1 MYRFAHYEFL
11 YLLGIIP
18 VYLIL
23 FVIFRIRKRK
33 ALQKMGDDFLV
44 LKLSPY
50 SSGRR
55 QNIKLILFLLANA
68 AIILAAAGPQIGS
81 RLEEVKRKG
90 ADIIITL
97 DVSNSMKAED
107 IKPNRLERSKQ
118 AIARLVDKLEGD
130 RIGIIVFAGQA
141 YVQLPITTDYAAA
154 KLFLNYI
161 DTDIIPTQGT
171 AIGSAIELAVKSFA
185 QDSKHNKAIVIIT
198 DGENHEDDAAAAS
211 KNAQEKGIIVHTIGM
226 GSPDGSPIPVYHN
239 KVQVDYKKDRDGN
252 TIVSKLDEAAL
263 SKIALEGGGKFIR
276 ATNSDDGLKAII
288 SEINKMEKTEFGAK
302 MITDYE
308 DRFQYFLGAG
318 LFLLLIEFLI
328 SERKSKFFSGLN
340 LFDNS
345 IFTNSK
351 NKKAA

>member
-1 MYRFAHYEFL
+1 MFRFAHPEFL

-18 VYLIL
+18 VYVLL
-23 FVIFRIRKRK
+23 YVIYRIRKRS
-33 ALQKMGDDFLV
+33 ALKKIGDASLV
-44 LKLSPY
+44 AKLSPY
-50 SSGRR
+50 SSGIR

-68 AIILAAAGPQIGS
+68 AIILAAAGPQLGS

-90 ADIIITL
+90 ADIIIAL

-118 AIARLVDKLEGD
+118 AIVRLVDKLEGD

-141 YVQLPITTDYAAA
+141 YVQLPITTDYGAA

-171 AIGSAIELAVKSFA
+171 AIGAAIELAVNSFPE
-185 QDSKHNKAIVIIT
+185 DNKHNKALIIIT
-198 DGENHEDDAAAAS
+198 DGENHEDDAMAAAKS
-211 KNAQEKGIIVHTIGM
+211 AQEKGIIIHTLGM
-226 GSPDGSPIPVYHN
+226 GSSEGAPIPVMHN
-239 KVQVDYKKDRDGN
+239 KVQVDYKKDRNGN
-252 TIVSKLDEAAL
+252 IVISRLDADAL

-276 ATNSDDGLKAII
+276 ATNSDDGLNAIVK
-288 SEINKMEKTEFGAK
+288 EINKMEKTEFGAK

-318 LFLLLIEFLI
+318 LLLLLIEFLI
-328 SERKSKFFSGLN
+328 LERRSKWFSQFR

-345 IFTNSK
+345 IFTNGT
-351 NKKAA
+351 KKKVA

>member
-1 MYRFAHYEFL
+1 MFRFAHPEFL
-11 YLLGIIP
+11 YMLGIIP
-18 VYLIL
+18 VYVLL
-23 FVIFRIRKRK
+23 YVIYRIRKRS
-33 ALQKMGDDFLV
+33 ALKKIGDASLV
-44 LKLSPY
+44 AKLSPY
-50 SSGRR
+50 SSGIR

-68 AIILAAAGPQIGS
+68 AIILAAAGPQLGS

-90 ADIIITL
+90 ADIIIAL

-118 AIARLVDKLEGD
+118 AIVRLMDKLEGD

-141 YVQLPITTDYAAA
+141 YVQLPITTDYTAA

-171 AIGSAIELAVKSFA
+171 AIGAAIELAVNSFPE
-185 QDSKHNKAIVIIT
+185 DNKHNKALVIIT
-198 DGENHEDDAAAAS
+198 DGENHEDDAMAAAKS
-211 KNAQEKGIIVHTIGM
+211 AQEKGIIIHTLGM
-226 GSPDGSPIPVYHN
+226 GSSDGAPIPVMHN
-239 KVQVDYKKDRDGN
+239 KVQVGYKKDRIGN
-252 TIVSKLDEAAL
+252 IVISRLDDAGL

-276 ATNSDDGLKAII
+276 ATNSDDGLNAIVK
-288 SEINKMEKTEFGAK
+288 EINKMEKTEFGAK

-318 LFLLLIEFLI
+318 LLLLLFEFLI
-328 SERKSKFFSGLN
+328 SERRSKWFSQFR

-345 IFTNSK
+345 IFTNGT
-351 NKKAA
+351 KKKVA

>member
-1 MYRFAHYEFL
+1 MFRFAHIEFL

-18 VYLIL
+18 VFLIL
-23 FVIFRIRKRK
+23 FVIYRIRKRK
-33 ALQKMGDDFLV
+33 SLQKMGDEFLV
-44 LKLSPY
+44 LKLSPFM
-50 SSGRR
+50 SGLR

-90 ADIIITL
+90 ADIIIAL

-118 AIARLVDKLEGD
+118 AIARLVDRLEGD
-130 RIGIIVFAGQA
+130 RIGIIVFAGEA
-141 YVQLPITTDYAAA
+141 YVQLPITTDYGAA

-161 DTDIIPTQGT
+161 DTDVIPTQGT
-171 AIGSAIELAVKSFA
+171 AIGAAIELAVNSFS

-211 KNAQEKGIIVHTIGM
+211 KSAQEKGIIIHTIGM
-226 GSPDGSPIPVYHN
+226 GSAEGSPIPVYHN
-239 KVQVDYKKDRDGN
+239 KMQVDYKKDKNG
-252 TIVSKLDEAAL
+252 TVVVSRLDEAAL

-276 ATNSDDGLKAII
+276 ATNSDDGLNAII
-288 SEINKMEKTEFGAK
+288 TEINKMEKTEFGAK

-318 LFLLLIEFLI
+318 LFLLLLEFLI
-328 SERKSKFFSGLN
+328 SERRSKFFSGFN

-345 IFTNSK
+345 IFTKTKTN
-351 NKKAA
+351 KAA